1 MLSAKH
7 KIMAITKRFRREVK
21 LARSLWNQLSQPSL
35 LTLLETLRRHHLSI
49 ASGDLLLIDGSW
61 YVTHAGLLKI
71 AARNEYDIG
80 SALESG
86 SFLARRNSLLQ
97 FARGRRLIPKCRK
110 CHLKIVCDRALFL
123 RCFLPELAFE
133 FRGHTKI

>member
-7 KIMAITKRFRREVK
+7 IIMAIAKRFRREVK
-21 LARSLWNQLSQPSL
+21 LARSRWNELSQPSIL
-35 LTLLETLRRHHLSI
+35 MLLETLRRHHLSI
-49 ASGDLLLIDGSW
+49 ASGDLLLVDGHW
-61 YVTHAGLLKI
+61 YITHAGLLKI

-80 SALESG
+80 SALEFG

-123 RCFLPELAFE
+123 RCFLLKLAFE
-133 FRGHTKI
+133 FRRYTKV